1 MQLTVKSANAD
12 THLPLLLLHGN
23 PGVGQVVGAGDVE
36 PRLAHHQHHLRCHRG
51 PLGPAHCRPRARP
64 LSTTGAPESLLIS
77 RESHRSTFSLRRS
90 TSVTTLVTNSL
101 NDVNAKHEKDGET
114 LGGNTIS
121 RKHLI

>member
-1 MQLTVKSANAD
+1 MQLTVNSANAD

-51 PLGPAHCRPRARP
+51 PLGPAHCRPQARP

-101 NDVNAKHEKDGET
+101 NDVNAKREKDGET
-114 LGGNTIS
+114 LGGNTIA